1 LSWEEPAR
9 GVERHETPWVLWN
22 FIDSVTQEFLMRTF
36 ALSAFSALALS
47 LVSPLAPASFAAKFK
62 TVEYGKGAEK
72 FEGFV
77 ATPSKAFKGT
87 LPAILVVHNWLG
99 VTEETRTQAGRLAD
113 LGYVVFAADIYGK
126 GVRPAGPQEAG
137 ALAGKYKGDRSL
149 FRERLTL
156 AYEEMLK
163 VAAVNRQAT
172 FAAGYC
178 FGGTGVL
185 ELARTGAPLKGVV
198 SFHGGLDSPTP
209 ADGANVKAAV
219 LALHGADDPYVP
231 VAELAAFEKEMA
243 SNKVDWQLVKFGNTV
258 HSFTEKAAGDDNSK
272 GAAYNAV
279 SDARSFAMTREFLA
293 RLLAAK

>member
-1 LSWEEPAR
+1 
-9 GVERHETPWVLWN
+9 
-22 FIDSVTQEFLMRTF
+22 MRPSSPFRFVSITS
-36 ALSAFSALALS
+36 LGRALAAS
-47 LVSPLAPASFAAKFK
+47 LLAASAVVVLPSFAFAAKFK
-62 TVEYGKGAEK
+62 TVEYSKGAEK

-137 ALAGKYKGDRSL
+137 ALAGKFKGDRAL

-163 VAAVNRQAT
+163 TPSVNGQAT

-185 ELARTGAPLKGVV
+185 ELARTGAPLKGVI

-209 ADGANVKAAV
+209 ADGANVKASV
-219 LALHGADDPYVP
+219 LVLHGADDPYVP
-231 VAELAAFEKEMA
+231 AADIAAFEKEMA
-243 SNKVDWQLVKFGNTV
+243 THKVDWQLVKFGNTV

-279 SDARSFAMTREFLA
+279 SDARSFEMTRDFLA
-293 RLLAAK
+293 RLSQ